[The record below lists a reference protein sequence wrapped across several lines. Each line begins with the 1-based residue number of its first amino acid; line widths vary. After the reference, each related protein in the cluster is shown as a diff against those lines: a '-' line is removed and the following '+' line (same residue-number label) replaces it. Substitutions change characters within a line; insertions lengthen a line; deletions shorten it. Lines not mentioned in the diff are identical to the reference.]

1 MLSKEGLWWDV
12 SAAWPQGGTS
22 SCCFSHHPEQKTCWE
37 HMLGQLRSCPGSA
50 YARSCSRWDAQGREF
65 LSNPGRGAEVR
76 SGWRC
81 RGLRSRS
88 TGRPQ
93 PPPPPSSPAFLP
105 TRKSSSTSQNTMFLA
120 SSEAGESISFFTS
133 LFFLGRHQSHPC
145 NWGQD
150 GIQRSV
156 DPPQH
161 FWGPC
166 PDVGGPCPGA
176 GPGCA

>member
-22 SCCFSHHPEQKTCWE
+22 SCCFSHHPEQKTRWE

-50 YARSCSRWDAQGREF
+50 YAKSCSRWDAQGREF
-65 LSNPGRGAEVR
+65 LSNPGRDAEVH

-120 SSEAGESISFFTS
+120 SSEAGESISFFSS
-133 LFFLGRHQSHPC
+133 LFFWEGIRAIRVTGGRMGSRGALTPPALLGTMP
-145 NWGQD
+145 
-150 GIQRSV
+150 
-156 DPPQH
+156 
-161 FWGPC
+161 
-166 PDVGGPCPGA
+166 
-176 GPGCA
+176 